1 MRHTVIPQMR
11 SGIGHLD
18 EINRY
23 IVEDHCRNPRNID
36 PIAEYNA
43 EASIDN
49 PFCGDEVTV
58 QIRVEDDRVS
68 AICVHGTGCAI
79 TQASASMMGEVVEGK
94 RCSEIVESAMIMR
107 RMLAEGREPDAD
119 EAEAIGDAI
128 SLRDVSRFPIRI
140 KCALLAWATL
150 EDAIESLNG

>member
-1 MRHTVIPQMR
+1 MR

-18 EINRY
+18 EVNRY

-36 PIAEYNA
+36 PISDYNA
-43 EASIDN
+43 EANIDN

-58 QIRVEDDRVS
+58 QLRMEDDRVS
-68 AICVHGTGCAI
+68 AIFVHGSGCAI
-79 TQASASMMGEVVEGK
+79 TQASASMMGELVEGK
-94 RCSEIVESAMIMR
+94 RRSEVANSATIMR
-107 RMLAEGREPDAD
+107 RMLTEGQEPIADDAD
-119 EAEAIGDAI
+119 AIGDAI

-150 EDAIESLNG
+150 EDAIESLEG

>member
-1 MRHTVIPQMR
+1 MR

-18 EINRY
+18 EVNRY

-36 PIAEYNA
+36 PISDYNA
-43 EASIDN
+43 EANIDN

-58 QIRVEDDRVS
+58 QLRMEDDRVS
-68 AICVHGTGCAI
+68 AICVHGSGCAI
-79 TQASASMMGEVVEGK
+79 TQASASMMGELVEGK
-94 RCSEIVESAMIMR
+94 RRSEVANSATIMR
-107 RMLAEGREPDAD
+107 RMLTEGQEPNTDDAD
-119 EAEAIGDAI
+119 AIGDGI

-150 EDAIESLNG
+150 EDALESLDG

>member
-1 MRHTVIPQMR
+1 MR

-18 EINRY
+18 EVNRY

-36 PIAEYNA
+36 PISDYNA
-43 EASIDN
+43 EANIDN

-58 QIRVEDDRVS
+58 QLRMEDDRVS
-68 AICVHGTGCAI
+68 AICVHGSGCAI
-79 TQASASMMGEVVEGK
+79 TQASASMMGELVEGK
-94 RCSEIVESAMIMR
+94 RRSEVANSATIMR
-107 RMLAEGREPDAD
+107 RMLTEGQEPHADDAD
-119 EAEAIGDAI
+119 AIGDAI

-150 EDAIESLNG
+150 EDAIDSLDS

>member
-1 MRHTVIPQMR
+1 MR

-18 EINRY
+18 EVNRY

-36 PIAEYNA
+36 PISDYNA
-43 EASIDN
+43 EANIDN

-58 QIRVEDDRVS
+58 QLRMDDDRVS
-68 AICVHGTGCAI
+68 AICVHGSGCAI
-79 TQASASMMGEVVEGK
+79 TQASASMMGELVEGK
-94 RCSEIVESAMIMR
+94 CRSEIAESAIIMR
-107 RMLAEGREPDAD
+107 RMLTEGQEPTAD
-119 EAEAIGDAI
+119 DVDAIGDAI

-150 EDAIESLNG
+150 EDAIDSLDG

>member
-1 MRHTVIPQMR
+1 MR

-18 EINRY
+18 EVNRY
-23 IVEDHCRNPRNID
+23 IVEDHCRNPRNDD
-36 PIAEYNA
+36 PISDYNA
-43 EASIDN
+43 EANIDN

-58 QIRVEDDRVS
+58 QIRVEEDRVS
-68 AICVHGTGCAI
+68 AICVHGSGCAI

-94 RCSEIVESAMIMR
+94 RCSEIAEAVIIMR
-107 RMLAEGREPDAD
+107 RMLIEGEEPFADDAD
-119 EAEAIGDAI
+119 AIGDAI

-150 EDAIESLNG
+150 EDAIESLEG